1 MLRQWSGLGAV
12 LRLQWT
18 ALSFSESFA
27 PLLLHAQALRAA
39 EVNELTEIVGESD
52 KRLKPL
58 GEPLAQRIGLNRWLA
73 GAREEAYSDW
83 LKWLFEEMNAGELVK
98 VLSIHE
104 LSPSSEAQARERVH
118 VARETV
124 VEEGHEGQSGRI
136 DLILEL
142 GSWAVVTIEVK
153 KGDAGSAD
161 PNTLR
166 GYRKSVEDQF
176 CSKPKAFILLVSS
189 SNEEG
194 VEGFKVRRYDDI
206 CRNLR
211 RLAISWLNH
220 RLLASA
226 IMLMVVAAIESNLLR
241 FSVQENSYTPA
252 TLWHLKTFIERTDY
266 E

>member
-1 MLRQWSGLGAV
+1 M
-12 LRLQWT
+12 RLQWT

-27 PLLLHAQALRAA
+27 PLLLHAQALRVA
-39 EVNELTEIVGESD
+39 EVNELTEVVGESD

-83 LKWLFEEMNAGELVK
+83 LKWLFEEMNAGEHIK

-104 LSPSSEAQARERVH
+104 LSPSGEAQARERVR
-118 VARETV
+118 VAREPV

-136 DLILEL
+136 DLILAL
-142 GSWAVVTIEVK
+142 GGWADVAIEVK
-153 KGDAGSAD
+153 KGDAESAD
-161 PNTLR
+161 TKKQR
-166 GYRKSVEDQF
+166 GYRKSVEKQF
-176 CSKPKAFILLVSS
+176 GSLPKAFILLVTSA
-189 SNEEG
+189 NDTE
-194 VEGFKVRRYDDI
+194 VAGFEVRTYDEV

-211 RLAISWLNH
+211 RLAISWLDQ

-226 IMLMVVAAIESNLLR
+226 ITLMVVAAIESNLLR
-241 FSVQENSYTPA
+241 FSVQENSFTSA
-252 TLWHLKTFIERTDY
+252 TLSHLKTFIGGTDY